1 MCPST
6 LCAGSATHSVT
17 FTLPFE
23 DTQPQSWRDDQ
34 EAKAKGGAAPE
45 ALATAL
51 AHTLEA
57 AMRLLG
63 AQGAVLRA
71 LVPDGCLVG
80 IAVCGQATAL
90 RPHERSIAAD
100 TGLCARALAR
110 NAVVSALSLADVGGG
125 AAAAAAS
132 ATLPVTAIPLF
143 HRGKGVGVLTLQFA
157 AGASL
162 DEREPALLK
171 GLRALLAAN
180 LGDALQ
186 ERETIKAALL
196 AQRQALAGEVHD
208 SVAQTLSFV
217 KMRLPLLQDAIG
229 NQDAGAALRYC
240 DDLRMAVGSAH
251 TNLRQLLTE
260 FRCPV
265 APEGLRHALQSSIL
279 NFSQRTR
286 VPLTFDDQAPDLI
299 LSAAQESQIFHIV
312 QEALANIA
320 KHASARSAWLRLAQA
335 DGRVEV
341 AIEDDGRGIS
351 IDDDVEG
358 GHHFGLGIMR
368 ERAARLGGRFEVS
381 ARDGGGTRLRLTF
394 ALLAVPSTGAQ

>member
-1 MCPST
+1 MRPST
-6 LCAGSATHSVT
+6 PRAGSATHSVT

-23 DTQPQSWRDDQ
+23 DTQPQSWPDDH
-34 EAKAKGGAAPE
+34 AAKGGAAPE
-45 ALATAL
+45 ALPTAL

-57 AMRLLG
+57 AMRLVG

-71 LVPDGCLVG
+71 LAPDGRLVG
-80 IAVCGQATAL
+80 VAACGQSTAL

-110 NAVVSALSLADVGGG
+110 NAMASALSLADVSA

-132 ATLPVTAIPLF
+132 ATLPITAIPLF
-143 HRGKGVGVLTLQFA
+143 HHGKGVGVLTLQFA

-162 DEREPALLK
+162 DEREPAFLE

-186 ERETIKAALL
+186 DRETSKAALL
-196 AQRQALAGEVHD
+196 AQRQALAAEVHD

-279 NFSQRTR
+279 NFSQRTH

-320 KHASARSAWLRLAQA
+320 KHASARSAWLRLAQS

-341 AIEDDGRGIS
+341 MIEDDGRGIS

-368 ERAARLGGRFEVS
+368 ERAARLGGQFEVS